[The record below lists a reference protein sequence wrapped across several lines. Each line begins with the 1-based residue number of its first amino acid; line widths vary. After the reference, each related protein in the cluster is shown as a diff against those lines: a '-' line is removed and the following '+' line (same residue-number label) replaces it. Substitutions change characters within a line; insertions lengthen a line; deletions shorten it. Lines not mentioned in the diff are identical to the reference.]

1 MLNSVFLRREQH
13 SGEARPARAAGN
25 PFGWRGKYAPGRH
38 LQRENLLIMIPRQ
51 NGHLNLGYGNTK
63 TNTVAPWIEELA
75 RGLVPGWF
83 PLTCTEGVRSG
94 TAAPAPPRSS
104 LLRSREQAALA
115 ALAGLLGDSLCLG
128 ICPESRGERGEGCPD
143 GPELLGSAQWLCGLS
158 KSNKG
163 SHQYLPHQHSEE
175 QHEPLDGETGQ

>member
-1 MLNSVFLRREQH
+1 
-13 SGEARPARAAGN
+13 
-25 PFGWRGKYAPGRH
+25 
-38 LQRENLLIMIPRQ
+38 MIPRQ

-115 ALAGLLGDSLCLG
+115 ALAGLLGDSCV
-128 ICPESRGERGEGCPD
+128 SA
-143 GPELLGSAQWLCGLS
+143 SAQRAVEREVRAVPMVQNSLAVPSGFVGFLKATKDHTS
-158 KSNKG
+158 TSPTNTQKSSMSLWMG
-163 SHQYLPHQHSEE
+163 RQVSESGALP
-175 QHEPLDGETGQ
+175 